1 MRREAGACA
10 MGVAVE
16 YVRRL
21 KSGRLEYRRAFP
33 APLRPFVGSRELVRS
48 LGARSV
54 TEPGALVRYEAAN
67 AEYERTATLARKSLA
82 GAYDDLDAPRIAWLA
97 QEFETDFLAKDE
109 ARRVIGTADPEMHEA
124 ADDGLRDTLA
134 ERSPALIRGMFE
146 QDAQSLAAKH
156 GLRLDTESVPFLA
169 LCRELLKAMIQ
180 GNEIRMAR
188 DKGALVPTPSSQ
200 EAPQV
205 LAAAASRKAQ
215 AQPSLV
221 VLALKELERPT
232 GVGAST
238 KQASQTALSLFKSA
252 MGDLAPQAISRATVT
267 EFADLLA
274 RLPAKRSVREK
285 RLQVREVVKS
295 SESRDIPRLSWKTR
309 ATHLGSLSALW
320 NKLASSGGIDPA
332 RPNPFARH
340 NIGKAPPPAVN
351 PGFSA
356 AELHKIFSLPV
367 FTAGARPSGC
377 RGEAAY
383 WVPLLLLTT
392 GARPEEIAQLMV
404 ADVQDEGGASG
415 WALAIT
421 DAGTHPHKGRQR
433 LKTSGAGRT
442 FPVPHSLI
450 DLGFLMYVA
459 WLKSRSETAL
469 FPALRTRG
477 ARNLLFASF
486 GEWWGK
492 YLRANDAWPQGRR
505 GGRDFRHT
513 WPTAARECGVSREAQ
528 EYIMGHYMG
537 GGTSNASYGD
547 RRSLGGEIHK
557 VAFKGFSLT
566 TVAPWYGPEGSG

>member
-1 MRREAGACA
+1 

-33 APLRPFVGSRELVRS
+33 APLRPFVGSREWVRS

-97 QEFETDFLAKDE
+97 QEFETDFLAQDE
-109 ARRVIGTADPEMHEA
+109 ARRVMGTADPEMHEA

-134 ERSPALIRGMFE
+134 ERSPAFIRGMFHL
-146 QDAQSLAAKH
+146 DAESLAAKH
-156 GLRLDTESVPFLA
+156 GLRLDKESVSFLA
-169 LCRELLKAMIQ
+169 LCRELLKAMIR

-200 EAPQV
+200 EAPQA

-215 AQPSLV
+215 AQPRFV
-221 VLALKELERPT
+221 VLALTELERPT

-238 KQASQTALSLFKSA
+238 KQASQTALSLFRSA

-274 RLPAKRSVREK
+274 RLPANRSVREK
-285 RLQVREVVKS
+285 RLQVREVIKS
-295 SESRDIPRLSWKTR
+295 SEGRDVPRLSWKTR
-309 ATHLGSLSALW
+309 STHLGSLSALW
-320 NKLASSGGIDPA
+320 NKLVSSGGIDPG
-332 RPNPFARH
+332 RLNPFARH
-340 NIGKAPPPAVN
+340 NIGKAPPPTVSA
-351 PGFSA
+351 GFNA

-367 FTAGARPSGC
+367 FTAGARPSAC

-404 ADVQDEGGASG
+404 ADVQNDGEGWG
-415 WALAIT
+415 WTLTIT
-421 DAGTHPHKGRQR
+421 DTGTHPRKGKQR
-433 LKTSGAGRT
+433 LKTPGAGRT
-442 FPVPHSLI
+442 FPVPPSLI
-450 DLGFLMYVA
+450 DLGFLRYVA
-459 WLKSRSETAL
+459 WLKASKETAL
-469 FPALRTRG
+469 FPTLRTKG
-477 ARNLLFASF
+477 ARNLLFPSF

-492 YLRANDAWPQGRR
+492 YLRANDAWRKGCR
-505 GGRDFRHT
+505 GARDFRHT

-537 GGTSNASYGD
+537 GGTSNATYGD
-547 RRSLGGEIHK
+547 RRSLGRELRK
-557 VAFKGFSLT
+557 VSFKGFET
-566 TVAPWYGPEGSG
+566 ARIAPWRPLD

>member
-1 MRREAGACA
+1 

-33 APLRPFVGSRELVRS
+33 APLRPFVGSRELIRS
-48 LGARSV
+48 LSARSI
-54 TEPGALVRYEAAN
+54 TEPGALICYEAAN

-97 QEFETDFLAKDE
+97 QEFETDFLTQDE
-109 ARRVIGTADPEMHEA
+109 ARRVIGTADPECHEA

-134 ERSPALIRGMFE
+134 ERSPALIRGMFG
-146 QDAQSLAAKH
+146 QDAQSLAATH

-169 LCRELLKAMIQ
+169 LCRELLKAMIRA
-180 GNEIRMAR
+180 NEIRMAR
-188 DKGALVPTPSSQ
+188 DKGALVPTPSPQ
-200 EAPQV
+200 EAPALQV
-205 LAAAASRKAQ
+205 TAAAASRKAQ
-215 AQPSLV
+215 AQPGFVL
-221 VLALKELERPT
+221 LALKELERPT

-238 KQASQTALSLFKSA
+238 KQASQTALSVFKSA
-252 MGDLAPQAISRATVT
+252 MGDLSPDAISRATVT

-274 RLPAKRSVREK
+274 RLPAKRSVRER
-285 RLQVREVVKS
+285 RLEVRELLKS
-295 SESRDIPRLSWKTR
+295 SEGRDVPRLSWKTR

-320 NKLASSGGIDPA
+320 NKLVSSGGIDPA
-332 RPNPFARH
+332 RLNPFARH
-340 NIGKAPPPAVN
+340 NIGRAPTPAVN

-356 AELHKIFSLPV
+356 EELHKIFALPV
-367 FTAGARPSGC
+367 FTAGVRPGGC

-392 GARPEEIAQLMV
+392 GARPEEIAQLLV
-404 ADVQDEGGASG
+404 ADVQDEGAGSG
-415 WALAIT
+415 WTVTIT

-442 FPVPHSLI
+442 FPVPQPLI
-450 DLGFLMYVA
+450 DLGFLRYVA
-459 WLKSRSETAL
+459 WLKEHGETAL

-486 GEWWGK
+486 GEWWGR

-513 WPTAARECGVSREAQ
+513 WPTAARECGVPREAQ

-557 VAFKGFSLT
+557 VAFKGFSLAN
-566 TVAPWYGPEGSG
+566 VASWGEPERRY

>member
-1 MRREAGACA
+1 

-33 APLRPFVGSRELVRS
+33 APFRPFIGSRELIRS
-48 LGARSV
+48 LKTKSMTAPR
-54 TEPGALVRYEAAN
+54 ALESYHAAN
-67 AEYERTATLARKSLA
+67 ADYERSVTLARKALV
-82 GAYDDLDAPRIAWLA
+82 GAYDDLDAPRIAWLV
-97 QEFETDFLAKDE
+97 QDYTSSFLAADE
-109 ARRVIGTADPEMHEA
+109 ARRVLGTADPDCHQA
-124 ADDGLRDTLA
+124 ADDGLRETLIG
-134 ERSPALIRGMFE
+134 RSPAFIRGQFE
-146 QDAQSLAAKH
+146 PEARELAAKH

-169 LCRELLKAMIQ
+169 LCRELLQAMIRA
-180 GNEIRMAR
+180 NEIRLAR
-188 DKGALVPTPSSQ
+188 DEGEPVPTP
-200 EAPQV
+200 APPSEPN
-205 LAAAASRKAQ
+205 APPGPPRKAPTL
-215 AQPSLV
+215 ATFV
-221 VLALKELERPT
+221 TLALLELERPT

-252 MGDLAPQAISRATVT
+252 MGDLAPQEITRSKVT

-274 RLPAKRSVREK
+274 CLPAKRSVSEK
-285 RLQVREVVKS
+285 RRQVREVVKS
-295 SESRDIPRLSWKTR
+295 SEGRDVPRLSWKTR

-320 NKLASSGGIDPA
+320 NKLVSSGEIDPG
-332 RPNPFARH
+332 RLNPFARH
-340 NIGKAPPPAVN
+340 NIGKAPTSAVN

-356 AELHKIFSLPV
+356 EELHKIFSLPV
-367 FTAGARPSGC
+367 FTAGARPRGG

-404 ADVQDEGGASG
+404 ANVQDAGEGSG
-415 WALAIT
+415 WTLTVT

-442 FPVPHSLI
+442 FPVPHPLI
-450 DLGFLMYVA
+450 DLGFLRYVA
-459 WLKSRSETAL
+459 WLKAHGETAL

-486 GEWWGK
+486 GEWWGR
-492 YLRANDAWPQGRR
+492 YLRAHDAWPQGRR

-513 WPTAARECGVSREAQ
+513 WPTAARECGVSRDAQ
-528 EYIMGHYMG
+528 EYVMGHYTG

-557 VAFKGFSLT
+557 VAFKGFSLAK
-566 TVAPWYGPEGSG
+566 VASWDEPERRH